1 MHPLVRWGLRVPL
14 VLILA
19 VLSHWDAFV
28 LARQFGQQE
37 ALWAVVFIA
46 GHALVWMLFLLPLE
60 LLKSLY
66 LDVLH
71 IITIG
76 LIFYFSLQSVE
87 LKAHEVHT
95 DWNLTLFLL
104 LPILL
109 VQGLFIISPAAQ
121 LMPCYA
127 FIGPVVPT
135 LAKLIGCPV
144 HLLPISKSLGL
155 GITVSQVIYLLHIA
169 IRRVKS
175 ELQHQLGRAFRV
187 LHNQGGFALLTMVWN
202 DLELANTFF
211 LLLLTNFM
219 LFPTQHQP
227 SNTNWTA
234 ILINSL
240 AQACD
245 SLYAVLGLSCT
256 MAHMKLTL
264 IVFCRIILN
273 GTKGPLDWEPE
284 NRTLDDALAFLLL
297 AVLSGFISLEAAPRA
312 VLIAISLIVYC
323 TEALHSALKA
333 TQYSLLSL
341 TIFSNKDIWQ
351 HAKAIIL
358 TVVLGLLPHM
368 LMLGMV
374 QPQHFTSW
382 SLVLTIRAGAITLQ
396 AFSHIII
403 YILYMQE
410 KATKSHAF
418 DRMDDTIHYLQGA
431 CHGATLLSRLAVVLL
446 GLTGWNSGYV
456 PFFVIALLTF
466 YTYLNVWLPAHR
478 GWCSIRRRQH
488 AEKLIRSMETL
499 QGQQSQEICPICYQ
513 EIKSGVKTQCGH
525 FYHIGCLQKWLGLQ
539 VVCPMCHQNLEQE
552 ACDR

>member
-234 ILINSL
+234 ILI
-240 AQACD
+240 
-245 SLYAVLGLSCT
+245 
-256 MAHMKLTL
+256 
-264 IVFCRIILN
+264 
-273 GTKGPLDWEPE
+273 